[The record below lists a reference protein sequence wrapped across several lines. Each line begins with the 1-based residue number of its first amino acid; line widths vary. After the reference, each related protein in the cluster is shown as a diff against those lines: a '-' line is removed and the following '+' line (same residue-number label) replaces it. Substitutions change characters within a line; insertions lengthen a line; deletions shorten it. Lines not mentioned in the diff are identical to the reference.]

1 MSITRH
7 DVDGNKAKV
16 RSFIDAWNN
25 WDFTR
30 FHELMADSCQLV
42 VGAGTVSC
50 SPSSTREIADGRW
63 RRSPTG
69 ASSCSIPS
77 RTATGS
83 SALMPF
89 SGTQAGDL
97 LDTRPLDDAYG

>member
-30 FHELMADSCQLV
+30 FQELMADSFLPADHGGLQEFSLADPGRPVDQV
-42 VGAGTVSC
+42 VVPCCRHRHRRGA
-50 SPSSTREIADGRW
+50 P
-63 RRSPTG
+63 
-69 ASSCSIPS
+69 
-77 RTATGS
+77 TATTFG
-83 SALMPF
+83 AP
-89 SGTQAGDL
+89 
-97 LDTRPLDDAYG
+97 RP